1 MTVESAKKE
10 LNHSG
15 GLSLAERRV
24 IKNAIDV
31 IYADTGADD
40 TGYVNATDVA
50 LTTPAGAGITDGTG
64 TVYKS
69 SVTTVSGGEVPII
82 VTRIF
87 VDLTGLGTST
97 TDLDII
103 GTGTGDAH
111 LGRITTAQNGVIFA
125 GTVTCLEAPA
135 TGADDI
141 DFYSATVATG
151 SFDDGIAA
159 LSETA
164 LLTAGSAWTTNEVQT
179 LTGWPPADDY
189 LYLCNGEAGTVGV
202 YTAGK
207 FLIELK
213 GTSL

>member
-40 TGYVNATDVA
+40 TGYVSTTDVA

-64 TVYKS
+64 TVYSS
-69 SVTTVSGGEVPII
+69 SVTTQSDGDVPII
-82 VTRIF
+82 TTRIF
-87 VDLTGLGTST
+87 IDLTGLGTST

-111 LGRITTAQNGVIFA
+111 IGQITTAQNGVIYA
-125 GTVTCLEAPA
+125 GTMTCIEAPT

-141 DFYSATVATG
+141 DLYAATVATG
-151 SFDDGIAA
+151 AFDD
-159 LSETA
+159 LVTDLTETA
-164 LLTAGSAWTTNEVQT
+164 LLTAGSAWTRGESIA
-179 LTGWPPADDY
+179 LTGWPAANGY

-202 YTAGK
+202 YDAGK
-207 FLIELK
+207 FIIELK